1 MSVCH
6 FYAVAVMPRK
16 DNVYPVG
23 IYKKAAKRA
32 PAPTRAP
39 EAILRLEAAPV
50 EEAAAE
56 PEAVEEPDWEEP
68 DWEEP
73 EEDLVAEALEPV
85 FLPVLEEP
93 APVVLALVPEGV
105 EEPATV
111 ERTRVV
117 LLLAVA
123 TMVLLPTTMVFRPVM
138 AGIEAAL
145 WRVGMEPSEVAAS
158 GREVAA
164 EG

>member
-1 MSVCH
+1 V
-6 FYAVAVMPRK
+6 
-16 DNVYPVG
+16 D

-39 EAILRLEAAPV
+39 EAILMLEAAPV

-56 PEAVEEPDWEEP
+56 LEAVEDPDWEEP
-68 DWEEP
+68 D
-73 EEDLVAEALEPV
+73 DLVADALEPV
-85 FLPVLEEP
+85 FLPVLEAP
-93 APVVLALVPEGV
+93 APVVVALDPEGV
-105 EEPATV
+105 EEPAMV

-117 LLLAVA
+117 LLLAEA
-123 TMVLLPTTMVFRPVM
+123 TMVLLPTTMVFRPLEM

-145 WRVGMEPSEVAAS
+145 WRVGIVPSEVAT
-158 GREVAA
+158 GGMEVTT